1 MFSCS
6 FLGETLTFYRSGNP
20 YSVIEM
26 HTFVVTLIRQ
36 FKFALPDDGPRIRR
50 WRSGLI
56 VPVIVGEEHKGAQLP
71 LKVTRLENE

>member
-1 MFSCS
+1 M
-6 FLGETLTFYRSGNP
+6 TFYRSGNP